1 MVTGRIDDDATTFS
15 LVSTST
21 LAASGIIKIG
31 SEYIAYTGKS
41 GNNLTGGIRGV
52 HSSTAATQTHGDSVF
67 GNKHLTTFSSSV
79 QALSLGDDPT
89 HANYAKFAVRYGNA
103 RTIISLDT
111 TSSATRAELAT
122 AINNISGITAAL
134 TSTYKLY
141 AFNNVGTDP
150 ITFETL
156 YGGTNLPDFLSL
168 SELGSIY
175 VSTPNITPNL
185 DGYSSITE
193 VYEDTI
199 TVSGPVTSVATGDL
213 LVDGVA
219 ENVQNMLASY
229 TRFGSGLINS
239 RVQTIR
245 AGLKE
250 VAKDM
255 EVFDD
260 RMVVKETELI
270 MEFAK
275 LESALGTM
283 QTQTQFLR
291 VQLDSL
297 QNTMKTITGNLR
309 RR

>member
-1 MVTGRIDDDATTFS
+1 
-15 LVSTST
+15 
-21 LAASGIIKIG
+21 
-31 SEYIAYTGKS
+31 
-41 GNNLTGGIRGV
+41 
-52 HSSTAATQTHGDSVF
+52 
-67 GNKHLTTFSSSV
+67 
-79 QALSLGDDPT
+79 
-89 HANYAKFAVRYGNA
+89 
-103 RTIISLDT
+103 
-111 TSSATRAELAT
+111 
-122 AINNISGITAAL
+122 
-134 TSTYKLY
+134 
-141 AFNNVGTDP
+141 
-150 ITFETL
+150 
-156 YGGTNLPDFLSL
+156 
-168 SELGSIY
+168 
-175 VSTPNITPNL
+175 
-185 DGYSSITE
+185 
-193 VYEDTI
+193 
-199 TVSGPVTSVATGDL
+199 VATGDL

>member
-1 MVTGRIDDDATTFS
+1 
-15 LVSTST
+15 
-21 LAASGIIKIG
+21 
-31 SEYIAYTGKS
+31 
-41 GNNLTGGIRGV
+41 
-52 HSSTAATQTHGDSVF
+52 
-67 GNKHLTTFSSSV
+67 
-79 QALSLGDDPT
+79 
-89 HANYAKFAVRYGNA
+89 
-103 RTIISLDT
+103 
-111 TSSATRAELAT
+111 
-122 AINNISGITAAL
+122 
-134 TSTYKLY
+134 
-141 AFNNVGTDP
+141 
-150 ITFETL
+150 
-156 YGGTNLPDFLSL
+156 GTNLPDFLSL

-219 ENVQNMLASY
+219 ENVQHMLASY

-245 AGLKE
+245 AGLKN

-260 RMVVKETELI
+260 RMVVRETELI